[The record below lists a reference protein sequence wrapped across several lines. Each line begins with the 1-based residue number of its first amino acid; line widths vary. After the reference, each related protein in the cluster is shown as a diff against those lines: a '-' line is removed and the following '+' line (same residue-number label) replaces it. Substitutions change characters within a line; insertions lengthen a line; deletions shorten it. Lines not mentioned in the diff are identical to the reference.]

1 MKLTKRSIA
10 TVNPDPARDIYVW
23 DDDLAGF
30 GLRVKPSGVKSFILQ
45 YRNRNGISRRLTL
58 GKVGVLTAEEA
69 RTRAR
74 KRLNEVTDG
83 FDPAGDR
90 AANRQAMKVS
100 ELCDLYLARVEKM
113 PGPRGRIK
121 KQSTIKGDQGR
132 IKRHIKPLLGKR
144 PVSSLTLRDI
154 QKMQTD
160 IAAGKTAVERPEK
173 GRCGFVTGGHVAT
186 ARTVGLFGTILEF
199 GRHEGVIKDN
209 RARCVRKYPDQK
221 RRRFLSMDEIK
232 ALGVAM
238 REAEAEGE
246 NTTGLAALRALLLTG
261 CRRNEIL
268 SLEWS
273 WLDAKARCIRFEDTK
288 TGAQIRPIG
297 SIAADHLSS
306 QPKKKTANGKDAI
319 WVFPADRGE
328 GHFIGLP
335 RVLERVCKRAKIG
348 GVTLHVF
355 RHTFASAAADLG
367 FTELTIAGLLGHTAR
382 GVTNRY
388 SHLPDS
394 ALLGA
399 ADRVSAHIAAA
410 LDGKDQSAK
419 VIHLHKAG

>member
-10 TVNPDPARDIYVW
+10 TVNPDTAPDIYVW

-30 GLRVKPSGVKSFILQ
+30 GLVLKPSGVNSFILQ
-45 YRNRNGISRRLTL
+45 YRNRHGISRRLTL

-173 GRCGFVTGGHVAT
+173 GRCGFVTGGHVAA
-186 ARTVGLFGTILEF
+186 ARTVG
-199 GRHEGVIKDN
+199 
-209 RARCVRKYPDQK
+209 
-221 RRRFLSMDEIK
+221 
-232 ALGVAM
+232 
-238 REAEAEGE
+238 
-246 NTTGLAALRALLLTG
+246 
-261 CRRNEIL
+261 
-268 SLEWS
+268 
-273 WLDAKARCIRFEDTK
+273 
-288 TGAQIRPIG
+288 
-297 SIAADHLSS
+297 
-306 QPKKKTANGKDAI
+306 
-319 WVFPADRGE
+319 
-328 GHFIGLP
+328 
-335 RVLERVCKRAKIG
+335 
-348 GVTLHVF
+348 
-355 RHTFASAAADLG
+355 
-367 FTELTIAGLLGHTAR
+367 
-382 GVTNRY
+382 
-388 SHLPDS
+388 
-394 ALLGA
+394 
-399 ADRVSAHIAAA
+399 
-410 LDGKDQSAK
+410 
-419 VIHLHKAG
+419 